1 MIFGKRRHEQ
11 TAQQREELKAAAAEQ
26 GWRWSDAQPAPA
38 FELSEAALRGPERFK
53 IWTVGLGDVV
63 DGMVNTRPFRAARLI
78 GYDYTTTNGGIPY
91 GDRRE
96 TSAVWIDL
104 PDSLPEIRL
113 VDASSTEKDEGLPL
127 PPLNPART
135 TDGRWR
141 VEGFVPQF
149 ASDLLHSTFV
159 TALATL
165 PPLTAVVI
173 RAGMILA
180 YGLQRYDAQTIRTV
194 ATTLAALI
202 EAVPGNAWGRADAL
216 VAGTGVFPRRVPGG
230 ASLSLDQPSCAPRLE
245 RLRAGG
251 ESAVARRARRPEEC
265 HVEAQ
270 RGGRG
275 VGAHPRRCTGL
286 FPERTIRTCDH
297 RLGDAF
303 GYPDCGVHDLAGRG
317 GSACLIAGADH
328 RATGARASPL
338 SRVAGKEPRHAAKQ
352 QFDGPLVSPGF
363 PRELGERA

>member
-91 GDRRE
+91 GNRRE

-127 PPLNPART
+127 PPLNPAST

-230 ASLSLDQPSCAPRLE
+230 ASLSLDQRLVRPDWKGFGLAEKVPWPDAPGAPKNVMLKRSEAVEVWEPTHDDAPGFSLSAQFGRATIGSGMPPGIPTVASTISQGGAAPR
-245 RLRAGG
+245 A
-251 ESAVARRARRPEEC
+251 
-265 HVEAQ
+265 
-270 RGGRG
+270 
-275 VGAHPRRCTGL
+275 
-286 FPERTIRTCDH
+286 
-297 RLGDAF
+297 
-303 GYPDCGVHDLAGRG
+303 
-317 GSACLIAGADH
+317 
-328 RATGARASPL
+328 
-338 SRVAGKEPRHAAKQ
+338 
-352 QFDGPLVSPGF
+352 
-363 PRELGERA
+363 

>member
-1 MIFGKRRHEQ
+1 MTFGKRRHEQ
-11 TAQQREELKAAAAEQ
+11 TAQQREELIAAAAEQ

-96 TSAVWIDL
+96 TSAVWIAL

-202 EAVPGNAWGRADAL
+202 EAVPGNVWGRADAL

-230 ASLSLDQPSCAPRLE
+230 AGLSLDQRLVRPDWKGFGLAEKVPWPDAPGAPKNVMLKRSQAVEVWEPTHDDAPGFSLSAQFGRATIGSGMPLGIPTVASTISQGVAAPR
-245 RLRAGG
+245 A
-251 ESAVARRARRPEEC
+251 
-265 HVEAQ
+265 
-270 RGGRG
+270 
-275 VGAHPRRCTGL
+275 
-286 FPERTIRTCDH
+286 
-297 RLGDAF
+297 
-303 GYPDCGVHDLAGRG
+303 
-317 GSACLIAGADH
+317 
-328 RATGARASPL
+328 
-338 SRVAGKEPRHAAKQ
+338 
-352 QFDGPLVSPGF
+352 
-363 PRELGERA
+363 

>member
-230 ASLSLDQPSCAPRLE
+230 ASLSLDQRLVRPDWKGFGLAEKVPWPDAPGAPKNVMLKRSEAVEVWEPTPDDAPGFSLSAQFGRATIGSGMPLGIPTVASTISQGGAAPR
-245 RLRAGG
+245 A
-251 ESAVARRARRPEEC
+251 
-265 HVEAQ
+265 
-270 RGGRG
+270 
-275 VGAHPRRCTGL
+275 
-286 FPERTIRTCDH
+286 
-297 RLGDAF
+297 
-303 GYPDCGVHDLAGRG
+303 
-317 GSACLIAGADH
+317 
-328 RATGARASPL
+328 
-338 SRVAGKEPRHAAKQ
+338 
-352 QFDGPLVSPGF
+352 
-363 PRELGERA
+363 